1 MKEKITDIIMAI
13 LVILFGLFLVIW
25 ADEVTNAMSIV
36 IGILIILYGIRK
48 IYEYFTFKVDTG
60 NIIIGIIS
68 IVFGL
73 FLTINLS
80 FIKELISFIIGI
92 YILLISINSLITILK
107 LNSVA
112 KYNKSIILTVI
123 GIIIG
128 FLCIIGKFIIPDLF
142 LRFTGIMIIVFGI
155 INILNTIMV
164 DKTIYMKK
172 K

>member
-107 LNSVA
+107 LNSAA

-142 LRFTGIMIIVFGI
+142 LRFTGIMIIGFGI

>member
-142 LRFTGIMIIVFGI
+142 LRFTGIMIIGFGI